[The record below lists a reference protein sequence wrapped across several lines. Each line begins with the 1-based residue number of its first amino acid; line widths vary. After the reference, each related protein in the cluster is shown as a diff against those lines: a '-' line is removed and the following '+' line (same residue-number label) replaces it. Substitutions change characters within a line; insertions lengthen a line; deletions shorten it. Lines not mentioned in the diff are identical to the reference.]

1 MTDTVLLVSRNGM
14 GTAEPDLAH
23 HLASNFLDLLDLEDR
38 IPSAICF
45 YGEGVHLTCEGSP
58 VVEVLEELAA
68 RGTQLLVCGTC
79 LAHYELAKRR
89 VVGEESNMKIIQAVI
104 WDAAKTIGL

>member
-1 MTDTVLLVSRNGM
+1 MTDTVILVNRHGM
-14 GTAEPDLAH
+14 DHAEPALSH
-23 HLASNFLDLLDLEDR
+23 RLIQSFLDLLDLEDR

-58 VVEVLEELAA
+58 VLEVLEELAA

-79 LAHYELAKRR
+79 LNHYEVGARR
-89 VVGEESNMKIIQAVI
+89 KVGEESNMKMIQATM
-104 WDAAKTIGL
+104 WDAAKTITL